1 MNNSSATSLKCL
13 CTHLGY
19 VIINETL
26 LNIPLRITEKKRG
39 FETIRFSIDSQPT
52 FTCSK
57 LTFAIMLYSLLS
69 RLSRCFGTF
78 ICLLEWLLEEPLRS
92 VQICTYHL

>member
-13 CTHLGY
+13 RTHLGY

-39 FETIRFSIDSQPT
+39 FQTIRFSIDSQPT

-57 LTFAIMLYSLLS
+57 LTIE
-69 RLSRCFGTF
+69 T
-78 ICLLEWLLEEPLRS
+78 LEQGGKY
-92 VQICTYHL
+92 VQC